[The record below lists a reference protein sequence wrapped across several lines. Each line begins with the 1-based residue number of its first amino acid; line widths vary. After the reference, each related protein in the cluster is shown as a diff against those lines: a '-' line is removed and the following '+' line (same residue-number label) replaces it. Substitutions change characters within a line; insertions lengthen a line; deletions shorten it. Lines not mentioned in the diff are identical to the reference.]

1 MGTFYQLPD
10 RLNLCFYEE
19 SDSIITF
26 DGINRK
32 ITLDSKINK
41 DEIIYLIKDTIEFQE
56 LITDY
61 KNNLQPINE
70 FINLFLYVRKNYF
83 KKYNF
88 ILKYKFLI
96 K

>member
-1 MGTFYQLPD
+1 MSTFWQIPD

-26 DGINRK
+26 DGLNRK
-32 ITLDSKINK
+32 ITFYAEINK

-83 KKYNF
+83 KKY
-88 ILKYKFLI
+88 KFLI